1 MSKVFLND
9 KKTMNIENREKKQV
23 IISYKSYA
31 VQIVNSKYK
40 YKCKCNIVYDIY
52 FNCKNFALCML

>member
-1 MSKVFLND
+1 MYKPVKNDIHKKLYNQNKYYIHIVSKMSKVFLND

-31 VQIVNSKYK
+31 V
-40 YKCKCNIVYDIY
+40 
-52 FNCKNFALCML
+52 